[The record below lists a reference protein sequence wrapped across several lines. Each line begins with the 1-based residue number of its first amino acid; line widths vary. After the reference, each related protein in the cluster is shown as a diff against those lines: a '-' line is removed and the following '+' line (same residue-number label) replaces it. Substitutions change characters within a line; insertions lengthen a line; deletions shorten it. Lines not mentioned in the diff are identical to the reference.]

1 MSRGGCIF
9 PKKGGYRDGE
19 MKKKWGLIHLSVL
32 CSTMLDE
39 INQKLCIKM
48 IKNDWQ
54 RKQKQDTD

>member
-39 INQKLCIKM
+39 ITVHKDDQK
-48 IKNDWQ
+48 
-54 RKQKQDTD
+54 